1 MGKVKSLI
9 KIKSKKY
16 NTGDIVK
23 VDFMVM
29 HPMETGMRTD
39 KQTGKL
45 VPADYINE
53 VKFFFND
60 ALITNMSVWE
70 TVSTNPVFTIN
81 FKVPSEGTL
90 KVIFKDNK
98 GSTNEQSTKI
108 KPKG

>member
-9 KIKSKKY
+9 KIKPKKY
-16 NTGDIVK
+16 STGDIVK

-60 ALITNMSVWE
+60 TLITSMSVWE

-81 FKVPSEGTL
+81 FKVPSAGTL
-90 KVIFKDNK
+90 KVTFKDNK